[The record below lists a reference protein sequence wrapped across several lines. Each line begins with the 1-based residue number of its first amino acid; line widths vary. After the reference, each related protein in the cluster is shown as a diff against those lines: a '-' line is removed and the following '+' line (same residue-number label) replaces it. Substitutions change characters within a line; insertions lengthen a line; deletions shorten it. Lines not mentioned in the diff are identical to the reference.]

1 MIRVI
6 NGWLKGV
13 LSSRTRKHRDDL
25 PSAMLRVSTRV
36 LSSRTRKH
44 RDGRH
49 VISDGQEQNVP
60 QSARSLQVALNAMPV
75 GVAWANLANLNIV
88 FMNRKFTELFGYKL
102 NDFVDLRHWIAVGYP
117 VAEDRALARET
128 WRTYF
133 TAPDHLEVDIPPIEV
148 RILCKDGS
156 IKTILQ
162 SGVILPENG
171 WALSTFVDITDRK
184 RDELL
189 IQTAERRANENKS
202 IYHLLLD
209 HSPEMI
215 ILSPFDHSRRFVS
228 PAVKQITGFTQEEYL
243 RFKKWDMVHPLD
255 REIAG
260 NAIERLK
267 NGELVQ
273 IFRYRA
279 LQKDGTYRWVEANV
293 VGYVDPESRETAGY
307 VATVRDVSEEKK
319 REELSESK
327 YRQLSA
333 VASLDELTGIA
344 NRRAF
349 NQTLEKEALRNS
361 RSTSDLSLLLLDVDY
376 FKQYNDLYGHLAGD
390 TCLQKIALA
399 VKQVLRREAD
409 LVARFGGE
417 EFVVLLPMTDG
428 TGAEVIAR
436 NILQK
441 ISALAIPH
449 IGSPYKA
456 VTISIG
462 AACSRA
468 GLPVNRS
475 FLLDQADRALYQAK
489 GRGRNN
495 YCMNDEESS
504 IPDSLR

>member
-1 MIRVI
+1 
-6 NGWLKGV
+6 V
-13 LSSRTRKHRDDL
+13 LSSRTRKY
-25 PSAMLRVSTRV
+25 
-36 LSSRTRKH
+36 
-44 RDGRH
+44 RDGH
-49 VISDGQEQNVP
+49 NVSSDDREPNVA
-60 QSARSLQVALNAMPV
+60 QSARSLQIALNAMPV
-75 GVAWANLANLNIV
+75 GVAWANLADLKIL
-88 FMNRKFTELFGYKL
+88 FMNQKFTELFGYKS
-102 NDFVDLRHWIAVGYP
+102 NDFSDIRHWIAVGYP
-117 VAEDRALARET
+117 VAEDRASAREI
-128 WRTYF
+128 WRAYF
-133 TAPDHLEVDIPPIEV
+133 MAPDHCEVDVPPVEV

-189 IQTAERRANENKS
+189 IQAAERRANENKS

-215 ILSPFDHSRRFVS
+215 ILSPFDRSRRFVS
-228 PAVKQITGFTQEEYL
+228 PAVTQITGFTQEEYL
-243 RFKKWDMVHPLD
+243 TFKGWDMVHPLD
-255 REIAG
+255 REVTIRAV
-260 NAIERLK
+260 ERLR

-279 LQKDGTYRWVEANV
+279 LQKDGTYRWVEANA
-293 VGYVDPESRETAGY
+293 VGYVDQVSRETAGY

-327 YRQLSA
+327 YRQLSE

-399 VKQVLRREAD
+399 VKQILRREAD

-417 EFVVLLPMTDG
+417 EFVVLLPMTNA
-428 TGAEVIAR
+428 TGAEIIAR
-436 NILQK
+436 NILQN
-441 ISALAIPH
+441 IAALAIPH
-449 IGSPYKA
+449 TGSPYEI

-462 AACSRA
+462 AACSCA
-468 GLPVNRS
+468 GLPVNRAL
-475 FLLDQADRALYQAK
+475 LLDQADRALYQAK
-489 GRGRNN
+489 GRGRNS
-495 YCMNDEESS
+495 YCMNDEDTS
-504 IPDSLR
+504 IPDGVQ